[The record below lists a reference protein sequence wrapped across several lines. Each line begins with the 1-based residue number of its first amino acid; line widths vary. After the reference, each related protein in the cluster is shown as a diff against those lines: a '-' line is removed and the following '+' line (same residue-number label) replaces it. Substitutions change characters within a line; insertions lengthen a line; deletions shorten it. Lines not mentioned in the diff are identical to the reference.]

1 MGALGAVPSYLALI
15 YRARTR
21 LDDSLDVVAAHGTG
35 GAAGAL
41 LTGIFADP
49 AWSGGPSGLLAG
61 HAAQLGVQAYS
72 ILVVMAYS
80 AAATFVILKLI
91 ALVVPLRIGVRVE
104 GVGMD
109 VTEHGEEAYTTGD
122 GAILVTP
129 ADAAPGRRSATV
141 MASTGGAL

>member
-1 MGALGAVPSYLALI
+1 VPSYLALI

-61 HAAQLGVQAYS
+61 NPGQLGVQAYS
-72 ILVVMAYS
+72 ILVVLAFS
-80 AAATFVILKLI
+80 ATATFVVLKLM
-91 ALVVPLRIGVRVE
+91 ALVAPLRIGGRVE

-129 ADAAPGRRSATV
+129 GDTGLGRQPNPV
-141 MASTGGAL
+141 MASSGGAL

>member
-1 MGALGAVPSYLALI
+1 MGAIGAVPSYLALI

-21 LDDSLDVVAAHGTG
+21 LDDSLDVIAAHGTG
-35 GAAGAL
+35 GATGAL

-61 HAAQLGVQAYS
+61 HPAQLAVQAYS
-72 ILVVMAYS
+72 ILVVLAYS
-80 AAATFVILKLI
+80 GAATFVILKLI
-91 ALVVPLRIGVRVE
+91 ALVAPLRIGKRVE

-129 ADAAPGRRSATV
+129 AETTLNRRSDPV
-141 MASTGGAL
+141 MASSGGAL